1 MANPFYPKRQ
11 GLYDPAFEHDNCGVG
26 FVAHLKGQKSHKI
39 IRDGLQILENLTHR
53 GATGSDPLTGD
64 GAGIL
69 IQLPD
74 AFLRKECAKID
85 IKLPNEGDYA
95 VGNVFLPHILFP
107 RNTVKK
113 WFAQVVKEEGQEFLG
128 WREVPCDNKQIGHV
142 AASAEPTIR
151 QVIIGRGKDT

>member
-1 MANPFYPKRQ
+1 MAHPFYPKKQ
-11 GLYDPAFEHDNCGVG
+11 GLYDPAFEHDSCGVG

-74 AFLRKECAKID
+74 AFLRSVQRLILNCQTRVIMLLAMFFCRIFC
-85 IKLPNEGDYA
+85 
-95 VGNVFLPHILFP
+95 FLET
-107 RNTVKK
+107 R
-113 WFAQVVKEEGQEFLG
+113 
-128 WREVPCDNKQIGHV
+128 
-142 AASAEPTIR
+142 
-151 QVIIGRGKDT
+151 